1 MNSTKNTIENRKVV
15 EDSEE
20 EIQEYRL
27 INFEYVGD
35 GCSEEETLVFIKE
48 VASKTWFACNEEEM
62 HAKFHDKCS
71 SIKLEFEIVEK
82 RYKITHVEFNGV
94 GTSKQEIVASEETY
108 ESLIGDVY
116 LAHNEEKL
124 RRYITEETGLCI
136 KNIEY
141 KVSLLGE
148 YLNTLRAGSVVRV

>member
-1 MNSTKNTIENRKVV
+1 MKSTKHTIENRKVV

-35 GCSEEETLVFIKE
+35 GCSEEETLVFLKE

-62 HAKFHDKCS
+62 HEKFHDKCG
-71 SIKLEFEIVEK
+71 SIKSEFEIVEK
-82 RYKITHVEFNGV
+82 RYKIIHVEFDGV
-94 GTSKQEIVASEETY
+94 GTSKQEIVVSEETY
-108 ESLIGDVY
+108 QSLIGDVY
-116 LAHNEEKL
+116 LAHNEEEL
-124 RRYITEETGLCI
+124 RCYITEETGLCI

-141 KVSLLGE
+141 EVSLLGE
-148 YLNTLRAGSVVRV
+148 YLNTLRADSVVRV